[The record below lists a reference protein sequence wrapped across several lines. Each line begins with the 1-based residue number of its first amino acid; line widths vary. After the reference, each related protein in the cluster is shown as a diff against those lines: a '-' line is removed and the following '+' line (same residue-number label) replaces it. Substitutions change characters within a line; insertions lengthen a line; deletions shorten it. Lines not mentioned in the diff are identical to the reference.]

1 MTYCCISNLRNVTKI
16 TPASAL
22 AVTSGVLAIWPAPRQ
37 MTNGSTTL
45 RLASSFTIQ
54 TTFSSPSNDLTD
66 AISQTQIFLK
76 NDKLG
81 PLTIDRGASLAGAS
95 KAPQLSRLVLRL
107 NPGKVSTTISSEVL
121 KDVTAR
127 DESYTLSVPAD
138 GSTATIAANNSLGLF
153 RGLTTFGQLWYSSG
167 GVTFL
172 TNAPLS
178 ITDASAFVSSS
189 VSVLIAKLTLK

>member
-1 MTYCCISNLRNVTKI
+1 MLRR
-16 TPASAL
+16 SL
-22 AVTSGVLAIWPAPRQ
+22 LLLLFAVTSGALAIWPAPRQ

-66 AISQTQIFLK
+66 AISQTQTFLK

-81 PLTIDRGASLAGAS
+81 PLTIDRGASFVGGAS
-95 KAPQLSRLVLRL
+95 KAPQLSRLVLQL
-107 NPGKVSTTISSEVL
+107 KPGKVSTNISSEVL

-138 GSTATIAANNSLGLF
+138 GSTATIAANNSLVLF

-172 TNAPLS
+172 TNAPLN